1 MSTFMSIE
9 VPNAALRARQKR
21 NGKKVVQF

>member
-1 MSTFMSIE
+1 MSIE
-9 VPNAALRARQKR
+9 VPTAALRARQKR